1 MNVTFIAVL
10 RIAAAGALLPLAA
23 LACAAPTPTVTPTAT
38 PPREGDEPDCSPYPM
53 DIMAVSALYQGVTP

>member
-23 LACAAPTPTVTPTAT
+23 LACASPTPTVALTAT
-38 PPREGDEPDCSPYPM
+38 PPREGDEPACAAHPFG
-53 DIMAVSALYQGVTP
+53 IMAVSALYQGVTP